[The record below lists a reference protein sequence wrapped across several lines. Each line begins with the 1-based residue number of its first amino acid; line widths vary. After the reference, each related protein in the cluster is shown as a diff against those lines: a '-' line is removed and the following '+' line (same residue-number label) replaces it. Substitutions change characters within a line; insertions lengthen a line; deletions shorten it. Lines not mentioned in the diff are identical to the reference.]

1 MGSKFVTPPPFDL
14 AKSYGDSNSLIP
26 LIFILSPGSD
36 PMGALSK
43 FSENMDY
50 ASRFRSI
57 SLGQGQ
63 GPIAKRLI
71 EEGQNEGTWIC
82 LQNCH
87 LAVSWMPEL
96 EKICENFDSTNTS
109 INFRL
114 WLTSYPSDK
123 FPISVLQHG
132 VKMTNEPP
140 TGLQQNLMRLIVI
153 RMVFTVND
161 QQRRFFGRGSIEGT
175 FMGLID

>member
-1 MGSKFVTPPPFDL
+1 MTPPSFDISR
-14 AKSYGDSNSLIP
+14 SYADSNCLVP

-36 PMGALSK
+36 PMAALAK
-43 FSENMDY
+43 FAEQSDY
-50 ASRFRSI
+50 SSRFFSI

-63 GPIAKRLI
+63 GPIARGLIKRAQ
-71 EEGQNEGTWIC
+71 EDGCWVC

-96 EKICENFDSTNTS
+96 EKICEALDLTNTS

-123 FPISVLQHG
+123 FPIAVLQNG
-132 VKMTNEPP
+132 VKVKHYYTSFSS
-140 TGLQQNLMRLIVI
+140 MRLV
-153 RMVFTVND
+153 
-161 QQRRFFGRGSIEGT
+161 
-175 FMGLID
+175 

>member
-1 MGSKFVTPPPFDL
+1 MGTKFITPPPFDIS
-14 AKSYGDSNSLIP
+14 KSYNDSNCLVP

-36 PMGALSK
+36 PMGALTK
-43 FSENMDY
+43 FAEYKNY
-50 ASRFRSI
+50 TNRFHSI

-63 GPIAKRLI
+63 GPIAKGLI
-71 EEGQNEGTWIC
+71 DEGKNNGSWVC

-96 EKICENFDSTNTS
+96 EKICEGLDLINTS

-123 FPISVLQHG
+123 FPITVLQNG
-132 VKMTNEPP
+132 VKITNEPP
-140 TGLQQNLMRLIVI
+140 TGLQQNLMRFFYFIEKSLFLFIFGKQ
-153 RMVFTVND
+153 MNNGVF
-161 QQRRFFGRGSIEGT
+161 I
-175 FMGLID
+175 